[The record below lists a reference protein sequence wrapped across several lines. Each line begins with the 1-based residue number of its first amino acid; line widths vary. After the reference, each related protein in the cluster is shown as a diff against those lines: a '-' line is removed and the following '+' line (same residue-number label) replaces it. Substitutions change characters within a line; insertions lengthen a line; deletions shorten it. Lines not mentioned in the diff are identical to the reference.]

1 MSHEPA
7 GLDPKVVRIRTISH
21 NVKLVTEGAS
31 AIVGCIVIYRALHR
45 GRDPEITAVLGVIV
59 GFAAVFDWWVIRT
72 YTRRQAQR
80 MP

>member
-1 MSHEPA
+1 
-7 GLDPKVVRIRTISH
+7 
-21 NVKLVTEGAS
+21 
-31 AIVGCIVIYRALHR
+31 VIYRALHR